1 MPYVALNN
9 AASTLSGGVA
19 AIDTAIS
26 VQIGHGAKFAVGANY
41 SYLTLQDASSNIEI
55 VKLTSVTGD
64 VLNVVRAQDGT
75 AARVW
80 GIGDTIGCRPCAA
93 GFNDFAVGPQITNS
107 TSKVTPVDADE
118 LPLTDSAA
126 TFGLKKLTWANL
138 KSTLVTYFNTLF
150 TKRDGSN
157 ATGTWSIN
165 TSGNA
170 ATATNA
176 TTAAACS
183 GNSATAT
190 LATNASGLNS
200 TALAVANTWAGTQTF
215 NGGNINGGGAASTY
229 GAISINGTK
238 AAWGGVN
245 FRSGTTNYGTLMM
258 GSTTQGFF
266 NAADNAWLLQWDQ
279 SGNFTATANVTAYS
293 DERLKKNWTNL
304 ADDFIQRLAKVK
316 HGTYDRLDIEQR
328 QVGVSAQSLREVMPE
343 AIMLGADDMLSVAY
357 GNAALAACVQLAKEV
372 VLLRERIEMLE
383 ACK

>member
-1 MPYVALNN
+1 MSNYTKITDFAAKDALLHGNPSKVVTGTGLGAEFDAIATAVATKVDVNGALGTPT
-9 AASTLSGGVA
+9 SGVA
-19 AIDTAIS
+19 T
-26 VQIGHGAKFAVGANY
+26 N
-41 SYLTLQDASSNIEI
+41 LT
-55 VKLTSVTGD
+55 
-64 VLNVVRAQDGT
+64 GT
-75 AARVW
+75 AA
-80 GIGDTIGCRPCAA
+80 GLTA
-93 GFNDFAVGPQITNS
+93 G
-107 TSKVTPVDADE
+107 
-118 LPLTDSAA
+118 
-126 TFGLKKLTWANL
+126 
-138 KSTLVTYFNTLF
+138 
-150 TKRDGSN
+150 N
-157 ATGTWSIN
+157 ATN
-165 TSGNA
+165 
-170 ATATNA
+170 ATNA

-200 TALAVANTWAGTQTF
+200 TALAVANTWTGTQTF

-238 AAWGGVN
+238 AAYGGAN

-258 GSTTQGFF
+258 TATTQGFF

-293 DERLKKNWTNL
+293 DERLKENWANL

-343 AIMLGADDMLSVAY
+343 AVMLGSDDMLSVAY

-372 VLLRERIEMLE
+372 VLLRARLE
-383 ACK
+383 ALEAGK